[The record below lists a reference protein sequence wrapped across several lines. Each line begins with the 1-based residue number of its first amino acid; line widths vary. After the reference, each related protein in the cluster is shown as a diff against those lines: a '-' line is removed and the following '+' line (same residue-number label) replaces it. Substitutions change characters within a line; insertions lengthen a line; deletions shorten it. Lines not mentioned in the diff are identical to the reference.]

1 MGLGLGLGLEL
12 GLDNSIFRG
21 IGIRQKI
28 ESGVVWQRQEEEQRR
43 EKWAKEEEKLTPR
56 SRQQQHQSG
65 QSLNPNKTFG
75 FLASKTQISSL

>member
-28 ESGVVWQRQEEEQRR
+28 ESGVVWYGRGRKR
-43 EKWAKEEEKLTPR
+43 NNEEKNGRKKKR
-56 SRQQQHQSG
+56 S
-65 QSLNPNKTFG
+65 
-75 FLASKTQISSL
+75 